1 MALGRGVCSDTTQAI
16 KKPSGPV
23 PWQEISAE
31 VIVTGFKMFCI
42 SHEMDGR
49 MRKKLGVL
57 AVNMR
62 QDGNCRDMEAETSDM
77 NGEQ

>member
-1 MALGRGVCSDTTQAI
+1 
-16 KKPSGPV
+16 
-23 PWQEISAE
+23 
-31 VIVTGFKMFCI
+31 
-42 SHEMDGR
+42 MDEK

-62 QDGNCRDMEAETSDM
+62 QVGNCRDVEAETSDM